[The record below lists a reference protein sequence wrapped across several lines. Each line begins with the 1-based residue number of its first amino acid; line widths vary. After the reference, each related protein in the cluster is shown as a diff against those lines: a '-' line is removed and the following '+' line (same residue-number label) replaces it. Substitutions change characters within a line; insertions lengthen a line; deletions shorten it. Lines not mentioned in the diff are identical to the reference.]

1 MMNNGQDDKIIRIN
15 QFDAAR
21 RPALSPQARETLNAC
36 KDASARR
43 LGQWLRHMLD
53 NVDDAL
59 FEMADKA
66 ESNAAQT
73 MYFDAMRAIR
83 IKRDQLE
90 NLFNRELIN
99 ACTELF
105 KPRAKTPAAP
115 MEPEPAGDI
124 LDESLDGL
132 KLVDDDDLEESLA
145 VTNMISKAQ
154 GRYQQPLYALQQR
167 FNALTGNTGVTE
179 DDNPLDPAIVCRALR
194 TAAQVLNVDIKIK
207 LIFYKL
213 FDKYVMG
220 DIGTVYDEINALLIK
235 AGVLSHLKVTAPK
248 RPAGASQPQSA
259 ATEHVAPLRAAAV
272 PAAVPEP
279 GAATQSEI
287 FQLLQQ
293 LMALHKHGG
302 GEVEPSGVSYPTQD
316 VFNALSLLQHSDV
329 ALAPSPGNGGSTL
342 AMLKS
347 SLLSEINRLQ
357 GYGQLKAFNR
367 ADEDTIDVIAML
379 FDFILDDHSLP
390 DAMKALLSR
399 LQIPMLKVAIMDK
412 GFFSRKSHPAR
423 RLLNEMATAAIG
435 WDEDSE
441 RGEDSLYGKMQSIVN
456 RILTEF
462 DEDAGIFSTLLEE
475 FTGFLEQERKYYAL
489 VEQRTNQASQGKE
502 KLEAAKQT
510 AAQEIAARVADK
522 PLPAAV
528 RELLLGPWKSVLVLT
543 YLRAGTDSPSWA
555 KNLQLVD
562 ELLWSIEPKISEED
576 KRTLVQAIPA
586 LLTALR
592 EGLGLVSFHPDD
604 MARLFKALESYHI
617 DCLKGKRPEAAP
629 VPAVPDRAAE
639 EASAPDY
646 AAAQADD
653 TAHSDAEPETR
664 DPYVEKIERTA
675 VGTWFELTDA
685 DNNRYRAKLS
695 WVSPFTSRFV
705 FVNRKGVKVA
715 EKTLRQLTTELR
727 EGMALILDDVPLLD
741 RALHT
746 VVNNLKKSASA

>member
-1 MMNNGQDDKIIRIN
+1 MMNNGQDDNIIRIN

-99 ACTELF
+99 ACNELF
-105 KPRAKTPAAP
+105 KPGTKTPAAP
-115 MEPEPAGDI
+115 MKPEPATDI
-124 LDESLDGL
+124 LDESLEGL

-145 VTNMISKAQ
+145 ITNMISKAQ
-154 GRYQQPLYALQQR
+154 GRHQQQLYALQQR

-213 FDKYVMG
+213 FDKYVMA
-220 DIGTVYDEINALLIK
+220 DIGTVYDEINALLVK
-235 AGVLSHLKVTAPK
+235 AGVLPHLKVTAPK
-248 RPAGASQPQSA
+248 RPAGAPPPA
-259 ATEHVAPLRAAAV
+259 VTEHVVPPRAVAAPGV
-272 PAAVPEP
+272 VPEP
-279 GAATQSEI
+279 GGAAQSEI

-302 GEVEPSGVSYPTQD
+302 GEAEPSGVSYPTQD
-316 VFNALSLLQHSDV
+316 VFNALSLLQHSDI
-329 ALAPSPGNGGSTL
+329 ALAPSPSDGGSTL

-456 RILTEF
+456 RVLTEF

-502 KLEAAKQT
+502 KLEVAKRSAT
-510 AAQEIAARVADK
+510 KEIAARVANK
-522 PLPAAV
+522 PLPVAV
-528 RELLLGPWKSVLVLT
+528 REFLLGPWKSVLVLT
-543 YLRAGTDSPSWA
+543 YLRAGTDSPSWT

-562 ELLWSIEPKISEED
+562 ELLWSVEPKISEED

-604 MARLFKALESYHI
+604 MTRLFKALESYHI

-629 VPAVPDRAAE
+629 TPAVPDQDAE
-639 EASAPDY
+639 EAPTPDY
-646 AAAQADD
+646 AAASADG
-653 TAHSDAEPETR
+653 AARRDAEPETR
-664 DPYVEKIERTA
+664 DPYVEKIERTV

-715 EKTLRQLTTELR
+715 EKNLRQLATELR
-727 EGMALILDDVPLLD
+727 EGMVLVLDDVPLLD